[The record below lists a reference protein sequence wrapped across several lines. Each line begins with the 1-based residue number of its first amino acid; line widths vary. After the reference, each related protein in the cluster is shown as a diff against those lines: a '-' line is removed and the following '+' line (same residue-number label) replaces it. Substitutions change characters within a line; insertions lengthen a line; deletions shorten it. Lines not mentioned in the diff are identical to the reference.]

1 MEGAV
6 AGRDA
11 DYHGGLLGCRRG
23 GDRHETCP
31 YGGGVCGSAIRMQVG
46 GRGALDSSR
55 SLGMT
60 ACHKVKHSRGWVGG
74 KGRHETCHYG
84 GGVCGSAIRMQVGG
98 RGALDSSRGLGMTRQ
113 GVSWRAGQARDLPLR
128 GRGRMWSS
136 ASLGTA
142 GGRSALAHGA

>member
-23 GDRHETCP
+23 GQARDLPLRGRGAWFCYTDAGWGEGRLRFLAEPRNDSGTGWVGGKGRHETCP
-31 YGGGVCGSAIRMQVG
+31 NGGGVCGSAIRMQVG

-60 ACHKVKHSRGWVGG
+60 VERGGLA
-74 KGRHETCHYG
+74 GRAGTRPAPTGEGCVVLLYGCRLG
-84 GGVCGSAIRMQVGG
+84 GGA
-98 RGALDSSRGLGMTRQ
+98 
-113 GVSWRAGQARDLPLR
+113 P
-128 GRGRMWSS
+128 
-136 ASLGTA
+136 
-142 GGRSALAHGA
+142 